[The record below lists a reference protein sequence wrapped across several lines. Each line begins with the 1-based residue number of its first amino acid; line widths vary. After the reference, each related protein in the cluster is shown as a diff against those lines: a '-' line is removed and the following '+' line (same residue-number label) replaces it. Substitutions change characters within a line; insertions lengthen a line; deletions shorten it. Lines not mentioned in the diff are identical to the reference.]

1 MVGDAYDVAV
11 LLDCLRAVCDD
22 SEEGPDGE
30 LVSVI
35 SDETRGLLVTAFRQL
50 LCAFSIAETAHNAEY
65 AVSGPR
71 KDCLV
76 GVLCPFLRVFHA
88 DHNHSQENML
98 AYKQLIVTRKQ
109 LMIAAFPAPK
119 LCDYGYA
126 GDVSFVF

>member
-76 GVLCPFLRVFHA
+76 GVVCTIFAF
-88 DHNHSQENML
+88 SML
-98 AYKQLIVTRKQ
+98 TTLTHRRACWHT
-109 LMIAAFPAPK
+109 
-119 LCDYGYA
+119 
-126 GDVSFVF
+126 SS